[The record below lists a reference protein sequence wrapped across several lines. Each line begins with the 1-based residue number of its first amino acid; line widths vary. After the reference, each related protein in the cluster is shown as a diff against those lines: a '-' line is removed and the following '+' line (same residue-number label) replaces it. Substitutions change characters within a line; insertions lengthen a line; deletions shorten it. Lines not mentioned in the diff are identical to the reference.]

1 MEEKDLI
8 SKTRRK
14 RQMHDLQDVG
24 AALVKL
30 SDELLA
36 RLDLPEALRDA
47 VRDCKRFTK
56 HEARRRQ
63 LQYIGRIMRDYDAG
77 PIVAQLD
84 ALSAPSHRQTAL
96 FHAAERWRRE
106 LLEDPGAIDAFVR
119 EFPEADPHALRR
131 LVEGA
136 RAEQAT
142 ERKPREYRELFH
154 WLNALIQDHGAVEG
168 RAGTR
173 KRHS

>member
-1 MEEKDLI
+1 MEDREFI

-14 RQMHDLQDVG
+14 RQMQELQAVG

-30 SDELLA
+30 SEEQLA
-36 RLDLPEALRDA
+36 RLDLPEQLRDA
-47 VRDCKRFTK
+47 ILDCKRFTK
-56 HEARRRQ
+56 HEAVRRQ

-84 ALSAPSHRQTAL
+84 ALSAPSRRQTAL

-106 LLEDPGAIDAFVR
+106 MLADADAIEAFLR

-131 LVEGA
+131 LVEAA
-136 RAEQAT
+136 REERDAE
-142 ERKPREYRELFH
+142 RDPREYRELFH
-154 WLNALIQDHGAVEG
+154 WLNALIQDHA
-168 RAGTR
+168 R
-173 KRHS
+173 RHP